1 MGFERSSECAWFQ
14 NRIAGARDRGIP
26 IPTPARTKRAPGTPG
41 LRGAHSCDKRF
52 WASTEWGD
60 SRAGP
65 ACDTGF
71 ETRRLVGQREHE
83 HRACAGAGNV
93 LFAVD
98 G

>member
-1 MGFERSSECAWFQ
+1 VTGVELKRGGPATATREMGFERSSECAWFQ

-26 IPTPARTKRAPGTPG
+26 IPTPTRTKRAPGTPG

-65 ACDTGF
+65 ASDTGF
-71 ETRRLVGQREHE
+71 ETD
-83 HRACAGAGNV
+83 CST
-93 LFAVD
+93 
-98 G
+98 